1 MTPQEQEQLVE
12 DLEQSLDRLQA
23 LYNQYF
29 MGIEKI
35 EPLVQRKAV
44 ERKIQALRREQV
56 RNTAVRFRMQTQ
68 IQKFN
73 TQSTYWRRIC
83 RQIEEGTY
91 QRDVA
96 RAQRRGDHRDMAEKA
111 SQALG
116 ELGEGREPRAVELDA
131 EAREALDEPFGE
143 GGREAP
149 PPSGQ
154 IDQLDDPFADPAGP
168 DPAAADGASGRT
180 DPDKTPVP
188 EVGTGVHEYHE
199 RLIRDAREKGDDDD
213 DELSAFFS
221 RRSVTPPP
229 PPSKRESPVPPPPPG
244 SGAFEPPRP
253 QPPKAHGGR
262 EDRPAAVP
270 RPRKAPARQPA
281 AQASAQSRSA
291 ESASAS
297 AAAIDEKRKRAI
309 YRSYLAAR
317 KKTGEP
323 VEKITYGKISRTLDK
338 QLASKKR
345 IDDFKVV
352 IRDGKAVIKTVRKR

>member
-12 DLEQSLDRLQA
+12 DLERSLDRLQA

-29 MGIEKI
+29 MGIEKV

-91 QRDVA
+91 QRDVV
-96 RAQRRGDHRDMAEKA
+96 RAQRRGDQREMAEKA
-111 SQALG
+111 SRALD
-116 ELGEGREPRAVELDA
+116 ELDESREPPPVELDA

-143 GGREAP
+143 GGRKAP

-154 IDQLDDPFADPAGP
+154 IDQLDDPFADPAAP
-168 DPAAADGASGRT
+168 ESAESDGASGRS

-199 RLIRDAREKGDDDD
+199 RLLKDAREKGDDE
-213 DELSAFFS
+213 DELAAFFS
-221 RRSVTPPP
+221 RRSVAPPP
-229 PPSKRESPVPPPPPG
+229 PPSERESPVPPPPPG
-244 SGAFEPPRP
+244 SGAAEPPSP
-253 QPPKAHGGR
+253 EQPKAKG
-262 EDRPAAVP
+262 EPAEKPAAAAP
-270 RPRKAPARQPA
+270 SPRKAPAARPPA
-281 AQASAQSRSA
+281 PASSVSRSA
-291 ESASAS
+291 GSASA

-323 VEKITYGKISRTLDK
+323 VDRITYDKISRTLDK
-338 QLASKKR
+338 QLAGKKK

-352 IRDGKAVIKTVRKR
+352 IRGGKAVIKTVRGR